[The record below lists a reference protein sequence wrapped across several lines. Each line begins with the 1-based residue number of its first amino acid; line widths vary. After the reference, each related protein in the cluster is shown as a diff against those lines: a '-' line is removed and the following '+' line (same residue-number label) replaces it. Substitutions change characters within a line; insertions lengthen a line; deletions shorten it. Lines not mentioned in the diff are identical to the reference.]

1 MKWNEI
7 AYIRDS
13 PLSKKI
19 LECLTASDRPL
30 TPLEISKKTDIASS
44 NVSTKLGLLRKRK
57 LVICINPE
65 TKKSR
70 FYKVTPSGK
79 RILSELK
86 KIG

>member
-1 MKWNEI
+1 MKWEDL
-7 AYIRDS
+7 AYIKDS

-19 LECLTASDRPL
+19 LECLADSDRPL

-44 NVSTKLGLLRKRK
+44 NVSTKLGMLRKRK
-57 LVICINPE
+57 LVVCINPE

-70 FYKVTPSGK
+70 FYKITSNGK
-79 RILSELK
+79 RILNELR

>member
-44 NVSTKLGLLRKRK
+44 TKLGLLRKRK